1 MKTYRIQKNKSFVG
15 YLQRVGHPLKVIFK
29 LSENVPSPIFG
40 QLNQQTLRRFNV
52 KGSYVEI
59 GAAPADLNYEVATSE
74 EF

>member
-1 MKTYRIQKNKSFVG
+1 VKTYRIQENKSFVG

-29 LSENVPSPIFG
+29 LSENVPSPMFG

-59 GAAPADLNYEVATSE
+59 GAAPADLNYEVATAE